1 MVHPDHFRKGIATS
15 LLKALEESEAA
26 IRAMVVCTGADNTPA
41 IQLYQRFGFKK
52 VRNVTLPDGL
62 VLCELCKE
70 FHQESRS

>member
-1 MVHPDHFRKGIATS
+1 
-15 LLKALEESEAA
+15 
-26 IRAMVVCTGADNTPA
+26 VVCTGADNTPA

-70 FHQESRS
+70 FHKESRS